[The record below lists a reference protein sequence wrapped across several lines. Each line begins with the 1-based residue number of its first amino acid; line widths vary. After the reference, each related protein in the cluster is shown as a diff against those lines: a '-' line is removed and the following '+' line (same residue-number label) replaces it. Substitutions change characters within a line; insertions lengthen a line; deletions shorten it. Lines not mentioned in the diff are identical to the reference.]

1 MRRVY
6 SLYSTSVGKKYTMAV
21 SGAIFLLFV
30 IVHMFGNLKVYLGR
44 DAFNH
49 YAEGLRSFGEPFLG
63 HEWFLWIFRAGLI
76 AFLLIHVV
84 AAWQTSRQSWA
95 ARGEKYRKR
104 ENLVFHYASRTMR
117 WGGVV
122 LLLFVVYHL
131 LHLTTG
137 TLHPDFIQGDAYHN
151 FVTGFRSPPVVAVYA
166 VAMVALGLH
175 LYHGTWSAFQS
186 LGVDGPRIRKWR
198 EPVALGVA
206 LVVVLVNL
214 SFPVAVLT
222 GIIQ

>member
-6 SLYSTSVGKKYTMAV
+6 SVYSTSVGKKLTMAV
-21 SGAIFLLFV
+21 SGAVFVLFV
-30 IVHMFGNLKVYLGR
+30 IFHMFGNLKVYLGR
-44 DAFNH
+44 EAFNH
-49 YAEGLRSFGEPFLG
+49 YAEGLREFGDPFLG
-63 HEWFLWIFRAGLI
+63 YEWSLWVFRAALI
-76 AFLLIHVV
+76 AALLIHVV

-95 ARGEKYRKR
+95 ARGHKYRKK

-122 LLLFVVYHL
+122 LFLFITYHI

-137 TLHPDFIQGDAYHN
+137 TLHPDFVPGDAYHN
-151 FVTGFRSPPVVAVYA
+151 FVAGFRSLPVSAVYA
-166 VAMVALGLH
+166 VAMIALGFH
-175 LYHGTWSAFQS
+175 LYHGTWSAFQT
-186 LGVDGPRIRKWR
+186 LGWDGPRIKKWR
-198 EPVALGVA
+198 EPIALGVA
-206 LVVVLVNL
+206 LIVVLANL

>member
-6 SLYSTSVGKKYTMAV
+6 SLYGTSVGKKYTMAV
-21 SGAIFLLFV
+21 SGAIFVLFV
-30 IVHMFGNLKVYLGR
+30 IVHMFGNLKVYLGAE
-44 DAFNH
+44 AFNH
-49 YAEGLRSFGEPFLG
+49 YAEGLRSFGQPFLG
-63 HEWFLWIFRAGLI
+63 HEWFLWVFRLGLV

-95 ARGEKYRKR
+95 ARGKKYKKQ

-117 WGGVV
+117 WGGVA
-122 LLLFVVYHL
+122 LLLFVVYHI

-137 TLHPDFIQGDAYHN
+137 TLHPDFVPGDAYHN
-151 FVTGFRSPPVVAVYA
+151 FVSGFRSLPVVAVYA

-175 LYHGTWSAFQS
+175 LYHGIWSAFQTMG
-186 LGVDGPRIRKWR
+186 LDGPRIKKWR

-206 LVVVLVNL
+206 VVVVFVNL
-214 SFPVAVLT
+214 SFPVAVFT